1 MIYMPAN
8 DSDGPICSLCYPRST
23 GTLYL
28 HLFVECTVFF
38 FFITVCTTTLFS
50 LPFMLQLSA
59 EISLTELHR
68 CCMEMGDTSS
78 RPTVCIQWSTPLI
91 WVSGQSGQK
100 KHSKYSQTGSPLV
113 PESLHYS
120 YEVPPL
126 LPRTLFDPWV
136 PEPKLQ
142 VRMME
147 ATELMGTFSA
157 VSQSSVWAWPWL
169 SSALWD
175 LI

>member
-1 MIYMPAN
+1 MIQMVQYAPFVIQDPLARC
-8 DSDGPICSLCYPRST
+8 ICTYSLNVQFCFSLSLSALR
-23 GTLYL
+23 
-28 HLFVECTVFF
+28 LF
-38 FFITVCTTTLFS
+38 FS

-78 RPTVCIQWSTPLI
+78 RPTVCIQWSTPVI

-100 KHSKYSQTGSPLV
+100 KNTQRTPRLEETRPLV

-136 PEPKLQ
+136 LEPKLQ

-157 VSQSSVWAWPWL
+157 VSQSCLWACLGSQMHYQW
-169 SSALWD
+169 WD